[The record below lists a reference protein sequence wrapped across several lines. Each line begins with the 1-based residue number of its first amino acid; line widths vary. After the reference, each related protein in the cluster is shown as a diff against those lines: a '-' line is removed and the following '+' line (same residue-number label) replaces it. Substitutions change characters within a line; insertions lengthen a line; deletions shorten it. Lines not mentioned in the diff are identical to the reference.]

1 MKLTKRSVDIL
12 YPEDRDYYDDALKSL
27 GVRVRKSGR
36 KTYFVM
42 SRERGRMR
50 RITIDKNGVLTTE
63 EARKQ
68 AMKILHDLS
77 VGIDPTA
84 EKKKIKET
92 GTVKSL

>member
-1 MKLTKRSVDIL
+1 
-12 YPEDRDYYDDALKSL
+12 
-27 GVRVRKSGR
+27 
-36 KTYFVM
+36 
-42 SRERGRMR
+42 MR
-50 RITIDKNGVLTTE
+50 RITIGKNGVLTTE

-92 GTVKSL
+92 GTVKSLSRAS